1 MEQWISILPRRVSR
15 ASSSLCS
22 RWAGRRQSWSGSNMD
37 PAQAGMKFFVL
48 SGVIL
53 ILSGVAQALARPR
66 GARERGVQRYFN
78 GATARAMV
86 FVTVGVLAIMVG
98 LGAIPIGMR

>member
-1 MEQWISILPRRVSR
+1 M
-15 ASSSLCS
+15 
-22 RWAGRRQSWSGSNMD
+22 N

-48 SGVIL
+48 SGAIL
-53 ILSGVAQALARPR
+53 IVSGVAQALARPR

-78 GATARAMV
+78 GATARALV

-98 LGAIPIGMR
+98 LGAIPIGWR